1 MRPRWQV
8 KEYTLIKYLRECVW
22 GLERLESRLNMLR
35 HSRST
40 PCLIPEEMEPG
51 EQSRPRHTPSA
62 RPRPCHS
69 GEGRTNTSL
78 GHRTR
83 RLSCIPSRDDDDG
96 DDVPIY
102 MPGKVAAD
110 AAVSLEGR
118 SPPDAAM
125 CLERRSPPDAA
136 MSLERRSPPD
146 AAGSLERRSPPDA
159 AGSLERRFP
168 PDAAGSLERR
178 SPPDAAGSLE
188 RRSPPDAAGSLER
201 RSPPDAAMSLER
213 RSPPDAAGSLERRSP
228 PDAAG
233 SLERRFPPDA
243 AMSLERRSPPDAAI
257 SLERRSPDAAISLES
272 RSPPDTAI
280 SLERRSPDAAISLE
294 SRSPPDGTSPSST
307 RESSARSSTSSPPRA
322 ASDSPSRCRSI
333 SAPSRRPRIL
343 YRTRKTSMPTP
354 VRIPEDR
361 VAYCQSPL
369 FSPLGSPPTATD
381 ASRIKQ
387 LEYGSG
393 GLGTPLSPT
402 VRRSVDETSLWRR
415 RTGAYAPPGA
425 FRQAST
431 EEVRRR
437 RESLAAMSPHHLSA
451 SSIHHPAGGSESSN
465 LLRMRNSL
473 LGQSA
478 PSLSNSLKE
487 LSLVRRSN
495 RVPGQRKS
503 FIATTSPTLPRCHS
517 PLSQSSPMES
527 PRNMSPLQHFAF
539 APKSRDGRR
548 WSVASLPSSGYGTTP
563 GSSNVSSQCSSQER
577 LHQIGGQVGAS
588 GGSVGVGTPSN
599 VGSPAV
605 DEVRHA
611 HMRHFSS
618 GESNPS
624 IDEDGR
630 RSPMNRPRSRSLSS
644 PIRSPVVDNE
654 IVMMNTLYKERFP
667 KATQQMEERLNT
679 FIEVNKV
686 LEVEGSSDIA
696 QDGVAIARF
705 VHHQV
710 IEMAKDCLQKSQEK
724 LITSRYFYELSENLE
739 KLLCETRDKSPDA
752 AAHLTSLIKKLLL
765 IVSRPARLLEC
776 LEFDPEEF
784 YHLLEQAE
792 GQARTSQG
800 IKTDIPQ
807 YIITKLG
814 LNRDPLAELSDDLA
828 GDGDAEDSTGSGTSA
843 TSGATTRKTSN
854 SEYSPGQSSTYSSSP
869 PSKSS
874 PKEEDYENVKLISN
888 GAYGAV
894 YLVRH
899 KISKERFAMKKISKH
914 NLMLRNQVEQVFNE
928 RDIMSFTDNPFVV
941 SMICS
946 FETKRHLCLVME
958 YVEGGDCAMLLKS
971 MGPLP
976 PDMAKFYFAE
986 TVLAVEYLHSYGIV
1000 HRDLKPDNLLIT
1012 ALGHIKLT
1020 DFGLSKMGLMSLATN
1035 LYEGYIDKE
1044 TRQFSDKQV
1053 FGTPEYIAPEVIL
1066 RQGYGKPVDWW
1077 AMGVILYEFLIGCVP
1092 FFGETP
1098 EELFA
1103 HTVNDDIEW
1112 PSEEDWPVPSDAK
1125 DLITALLHHS
1135 PLDRLG
1141 TVGGALEVKEHPFF
1155 IFVDWDSLLRMKAEF
1170 VPQLDNEEDTSYFD
1184 TRLDRYNHELEEDS
1198 EEGGEGGAYPSFSSY
1213 SPRYHKFTSSHSADA
1228 PHLDSS
1234 FQNETSGEGG
1244 HEGTDRGRAIVSRGD
1259 SGHSD
1264 QSESS
1269 RSTLESSTN
1278 TPDNENQDLPVT
1290 PDVNAS
1296 KLDGGHVCQSTPESS
1311 QTESEDVS
1319 PQVQR
1324 RRRLHSH
1331 SRETLP
1337 RFSISGEEDWLRF
1350 KNIYGSELNC
1360 HEIENEE
1367 QLVPLNRKQGQ
1378 RGQILLPEDF
1388 DSLLFP
1394 SMESGGLRELSP
1406 VDEKPGASE
1415 RLYMPRVNV
1424 PPASPAFK
1432 HRTRQVIKSAS
1443 ASGLSLMIPTDSMP
1457 QPIQSPGGSSTAS
1470 SRDASPSR
1478 EISPLVNSLKPPTI
1492 IRRGPQ
1498 GFGFTIRAIR
1508 VYFGDSDYYTV
1519 HHLVMD
1525 VDQRSPAFEAGLRPG
1540 DLITHINGEPIQ
1552 GMFHTQVVTLLMS
1565 STDHVSLRSMP
1576 LDQTSIRAGGRKRNP
1591 GASKLAKRLPAKHR
1605 RTKKDSDKRRKT
1617 SLFRKVSNKRVSAE
1631 IQQLAASASASPPML
1646 TPSRS
1651 FQSLNRSVSSQ
1662 DSIPSSPTRCKSPHS
1677 PPTSRL
1683 FSPSVEQVQSPLN
1696 SSGSSSPT
1704 SSVPNSPAGSTL
1716 HQRPSSLH
1724 VVNQKVP
1731 NVKGFRSPNRRKS
1744 VGHIPLSPLARTP
1757 SPSPLPASPTRSPSP
1772 LVHHHNHHHHH
1783 HYHHHCP
1790 GSSNTTQTYSPGSSL
1805 TPAGPA
1811 TKKCLGR
1818 PKSAEPGSP
1827 LLRRAL
1833 SPDRLHPRSA
1843 EAKGTVTISPLA
1855 TPSPKLGNNPPRL
1868 TVTSQSPPNYDT
1880 PSVIRSVAPTML
1892 AQRFSSAVSIPPTL
1906 PTGTLEEAPEELD
1919 SPERQEAVR
1928 TNFREGP
1935 QGGRGSSLPGTNSAC
1950 CGGIETS
1957 GSFCKEHS
1965 QPGIPTKN
1973 GKGNGYQLAE
1983 RRGSKDFLEGREK
1996 LRSDSRGRRETAVAA
2011 AAAATRDLRREDSKR
2026 ESRRTAQEKRELF
2039 KSGKEK
2045 ESTS

>member
-1 MRPRWQV
+1 M
-8 KEYTLIKYLRECVW
+8 CVICD
-22 GLERLESRLNMLR
+22 MI
-35 HSRST
+35 H
-40 PCLIPEEMEPG
+40 
-51 EQSRPRHTPSA
+51 
-62 RPRPCHS
+62 
-69 GEGRTNTSL
+69 
-78 GHRTR
+78 
-83 RLSCIPSRDDDDG
+83 
-96 DDVPIY
+96 V
-102 MPGKVAAD
+102 
-110 AAVSLEGR
+110 
-118 SPPDAAM
+118 
-125 CLERRSPPDAA
+125 
-136 MSLERRSPPD
+136 
-146 AAGSLERRSPPDA
+146 
-159 AGSLERRFP
+159 F
-168 PDAAGSLERR
+168 
-178 SPPDAAGSLE
+178 
-188 RRSPPDAAGSLER
+188 
-201 RSPPDAAMSLER
+201 
-213 RSPPDAAGSLERRSP
+213 
-228 PDAAG
+228 
-233 SLERRFPPDA
+233 
-243 AMSLERRSPPDAAI
+243 
-257 SLERRSPDAAISLES
+257 
-272 RSPPDTAI
+272 
-280 SLERRSPDAAISLE
+280 
-294 SRSPPDGTSPSST
+294 
-307 RESSARSSTSSPPRA
+307 
-322 ASDSPSRCRSI
+322 
-333 SAPSRRPRIL
+333 
-343 YRTRKTSMPTP
+343 TP
-354 VRIPEDR
+354 VVTTSITRTL
-361 VAYCQSPL
+361 Q
-369 FSPLGSPPTATD
+369 LGI
-381 ASRIKQ
+381 R
-387 LEYGSG
+387 
-393 GLGTPLSPT
+393 
-402 VRRSVDETSLWRR
+402 
-415 RTGAYAPPGA
+415 
-425 FRQAST
+425 
-431 EEVRRR
+431 
-437 RESLAAMSPHHLSA
+437 
-451 SSIHHPAGGSESSN
+451 
-465 LLRMRNSL
+465 LRPQTCGRYK
-473 LGQSA
+473 
-478 PSLSNSLKE
+478 KE
-487 LSLVRRSN
+487 LSLVRRGT

-539 APKSRDGRR
+539 APVKSRDGRR

-577 LHQIGGQVGAS
+577 LHQIGGQVGVS
-588 GGSVGVGTPSN
+588 GGNGSVGVGTPSN

-630 RSPMNRPRSRSLSS
+630 RSPMNRPRSRSLSLAWLCISTLDS

-679 FIEVNKV
+679 FIEANRTI
-686 LEVEGSSDIA
+686 EVQGSSDIA

-710 IEMAKDCLQKSQEK
+710 IELAKDCLQKSQEK

-843 TSGATTRKTSN
+843 ASGVTTRKTSN

-874 PKEEDYENVKLISN
+874 PKEEDYENLKLISN

-958 YVEGGDCAMLLKS
+958 YVEGGDCATLLKN

-976 PDMAKFYFAE
+976 PDMARFYFAE

-1066 RQGYGKPVDWW
+1066 RQGYSKPVDWW

-1141 TVGGALEVKEHPFF
+1141 TVGGAMEVKEHPFF
-1155 IFVDWDSLLRMKAEF
+1155 IYIDWDSLLRMKAEF

-1198 EEGGEGGAYPSFSSY
+1198 EEGGEGGAFPSFSSC
-1213 SPRYHKFTSSHSADA
+1213 SPRYHKFTSSQSADA
-1228 PHLDSS
+1228 SQLDSS
-1234 FQNETSGEGG
+1234 FQLQRETSGEGG
-1244 HEGTDRGRAIVSRGD
+1244 QELDSGRGLVSRGD

-1290 PDVNAS
+1290 LDVSGS
-1296 KLDGGHVCQSTPESS
+1296 KLDGGPVCQSTPESS

-1331 SRETLP
+1331 SRDSLP
-1337 RFSISGEEDWLRF
+1337 RFSISGEEDWL
-1350 KNIYGSELNC
+1350 
-1360 HEIENEE
+1360 
-1367 QLVPLNRKQGQ
+1367 
-1378 RGQILLPEDF
+1378 
-1388 DSLLFP
+1388 SLLFP
-1394 SMESGGLRELSP
+1394 SMESGSLRELSP

-1415 RLYMPRVNV
+1415 RLHMPRVNV

-1443 ASGLSLMIPTDSMP
+1443 ASGLSLMIPTEDSMP

-1552 GMFHTQVVTLLMS
+1552 GMFHTQVVTLLMG

-1605 RTKKDSDKRRKT
+1605 RTKKDSNKGRKT

-1631 IQQLAASASASPPML
+1631 IQQLTTPQSAPVFSPDFVPQFSPTLLAASASPPML

-1677 PPTSRL
+1677 PPTARL

-1704 SSVPNSPAGSTL
+1704 SSVPNSPAGSSTL

-1724 VVNQKVP
+1724 VVNHKVT
-1731 NVKGFRSPNRRKS
+1731 NVKSFRSPNRRKS

-1772 LVHHHNHHHHH
+1772 LVHNHNHHHHH

-1805 TPAGPA
+1805 TPGPA

-1843 EAKGTVTISPLA
+1843 EAKGTTTISPLA

-1868 TVTSQSPPNYDT
+1868 TVTSQSPPNYET
-1880 PSVIRSVAPTML
+1880 PTVVRSVAPTL
-1892 AQRFSSAVSIPPTL
+1892 LTQRFCSAVSIPPTL
-1906 PTGTLEEAPEELD
+1906 PTSTLEEAPEELD
-1919 SPERQEAVR
+1919 SPERQEAAR
-1928 TNFREGP
+1928 TNFCEGP
-1935 QGGRGSSLPGTNSAC
+1935 QGGRGSLPGTNSVC
-1950 CGGIETS
+1950 CGGVGVS
-1957 GSFCKEHS
+1957 GSCCEERS
-1965 QPGIPTKN
+1965 QPSIPTRSSQ
-1973 GKGNGYQLAE
+1973 GYQMVE
-1983 RRGSKDFLEGREK
+1983 RRGSKDLVEGREK
-1996 LRSDSRGRRETAVAA
+1996 HRSDSRGRKDN
-2011 AAAATRDLRREDSKR
+2011 RDLRREDSKR

-2039 KSGKEK
+2039 KAGKEK
-2045 ESTS
+2045 EGTS

>member
-1 MRPRWQV
+1 
-8 KEYTLIKYLRECVW
+8 
-22 GLERLESRLNMLR
+22 
-35 HSRST
+35 
-40 PCLIPEEMEPG
+40 
-51 EQSRPRHTPSA
+51 
-62 RPRPCHS
+62 
-69 GEGRTNTSL
+69 
-78 GHRTR
+78 
-83 RLSCIPSRDDDDG
+83 
-96 DDVPIY
+96 
-102 MPGKVAAD
+102 MPGA
-110 AAVSLEGR
+110 
-118 SPPDAAM
+118 
-125 CLERRSPPDAA
+125 
-136 MSLERRSPPD
+136 
-146 AAGSLERRSPPDA
+146 
-159 AGSLERRFP
+159 
-168 PDAAGSLERR
+168 
-178 SPPDAAGSLE
+178 
-188 RRSPPDAAGSLER
+188 
-201 RSPPDAAMSLER
+201 
-213 RSPPDAAGSLERRSP
+213 
-228 PDAAG
+228 
-233 SLERRFPPDA
+233 
-243 AMSLERRSPPDAAI
+243 
-257 SLERRSPDAAISLES
+257 
-272 RSPPDTAI
+272 
-280 SLERRSPDAAISLE
+280 
-294 SRSPPDGTSPSST
+294 
-307 RESSARSSTSSPPRA
+307 
-322 ASDSPSRCRSI
+322 
-333 SAPSRRPRIL
+333 
-343 YRTRKTSMPTP
+343 YRQT
-354 VRIPEDR
+354 
-361 VAYCQSPL
+361 
-369 FSPLGSPPTATD
+369 
-381 ASRIKQ
+381 
-387 LEYGSG
+387 
-393 GLGTPLSPT
+393 
-402 VRRSVDETSLWRR
+402 
-415 RTGAYAPPGA
+415 
-425 FRQAST
+425 ST

-437 RESLAAMSPHHLSA
+437 RESLASASPHHLST
-451 SSIHHPAGGSESSN
+451 SSIHHPSGGSESSN

-487 LSLVRRSN
+487 LSLVRRGT

-539 APKSRDGRR
+539 APVKSRDGRR

-577 LHQIGGQVGAS
+577 LHQIGGQVGVS
-588 GGSVGVGTPSN
+588 GGNGSVGVGTPSN

-679 FIEVNKV
+679 FIEANRTI
-686 LEVEGSSDIA
+686 EVQGSSDIA

-710 IEMAKDCLQKSQEK
+710 IELAKDCLQKSQEK

-843 TSGATTRKTSN
+843 ASGVTTRKTSN

-874 PKEEDYENVKLISN
+874 PKEEDYENLKLISN

-958 YVEGGDCAMLLKS
+958 YVEGGDCATLLKN

-976 PDMAKFYFAE
+976 PDMARFYFAE

-1066 RQGYGKPVDWW
+1066 RQGYSKPVDWW

-1141 TVGGALEVKEHPFF
+1141 TVGGAMEVKEHPFF
-1155 IFVDWDSLLRMKAEF
+1155 IYIDWDSLLRMKAEF

-1198 EEGGEGGAYPSFSSY
+1198 EEGGEGGAFPSFSSC
-1213 SPRYHKFTSSHSADA
+1213 SPRYHKFTSSQSADA
-1228 PHLDSS
+1228 SQLDSS
-1234 FQNETSGEGG
+1234 FQLQRETSGEGG
-1244 HEGTDRGRAIVSRGD
+1244 QEVDSGRGLVSRGD

-1290 PDVNAS
+1290 LDVSGS
-1296 KLDGGHVCQSTPESS
+1296 KLDGGPVCQSTPESS

-1331 SRETLP
+1331 SRDSLP
-1337 RFSISGEEDWLRF
+1337 RFSISGEEDWL
-1350 KNIYGSELNC
+1350 
-1360 HEIENEE
+1360 
-1367 QLVPLNRKQGQ
+1367 
-1378 RGQILLPEDF
+1378 
-1388 DSLLFP
+1388 SLLFP
-1394 SMESGGLRELSP
+1394 SMESGSLRELSP

-1415 RLYMPRVNV
+1415 RLHMPRVNV

-1443 ASGLSLMIPTDSMP
+1443 ASGLSLMIPTEDSMP

-1552 GMFHTQVVTLLMS
+1552 GMFHTQVVTLLMG

-1605 RTKKDSDKRRKT
+1605 RTKKDSNKGRKT

-1631 IQQLAASASASPPML
+1631 IQQLTTPQSAPVFSPDFVPQFSPTLLAASASPPML

-1677 PPTSRL
+1677 PPTARL

-1704 SSVPNSPAGSTL
+1704 SSVPNSPAGSSTL

-1724 VVNQKVP
+1724 VVNHKVT
-1731 NVKGFRSPNRRKS
+1731 NVKSFRSPNRRKS

-1772 LVHHHNHHHHH
+1772 LVHNHNHHHHH

-1805 TPAGPA
+1805 TPGPA

-1843 EAKGTVTISPLA
+1843 EAKGTTTISPLA

-1868 TVTSQSPPNYDT
+1868 TVTSQSPPNYET
-1880 PSVIRSVAPTML
+1880 PTVVRSVAPTL
-1892 AQRFSSAVSIPPTL
+1892 LTQRFCSAVSIPPTL
-1906 PTGTLEEAPEELD
+1906 PTSTLEEAPEELD
-1919 SPERQEAVR
+1919 SPERQEAAR
-1928 TNFREGP
+1928 TNFCEGP
-1935 QGGRGSSLPGTNSAC
+1935 QGGRGSLPGTNSVC
-1950 CGGIETS
+1950 CGGVGVS
-1957 GSFCKEHS
+1957 GSCCEERS
-1965 QPGIPTKN
+1965 QPSIPTRSSQ
-1973 GKGNGYQLAE
+1973 GYQMVE
-1983 RRGSKDFLEGREK
+1983 RRGSKDLVEGREK
-1996 LRSDSRGRRETAVAA
+1996 HRSDSRGRKDN
-2011 AAAATRDLRREDSKR
+2011 RDLRREDSKR

-2039 KSGKEK
+2039 KAGKEK
-2045 ESTS
+2045 EGTS

>member
-1 MRPRWQV
+1 MVVGGRP
-8 KEYTLIKYLRECVW
+8 
-22 GLERLESRLNMLR
+22 
-35 HSRST
+35 
-40 PCLIPEEMEPG
+40 
-51 EQSRPRHTPSA
+51 
-62 RPRPCHS
+62 
-69 GEGRTNTSL
+69 
-78 GHRTR
+78 
-83 RLSCIPSRDDDDG
+83 
-96 DDVPIY
+96 
-102 MPGKVAAD
+102 
-110 AAVSLEGR
+110 
-118 SPPDAAM
+118 SPA
-125 CLERRSPPDAA
+125 
-136 MSLERRSPPD
+136 
-146 AAGSLERRSPPDA
+146 
-159 AGSLERRFP
+159 
-168 PDAAGSLERR
+168 
-178 SPPDAAGSLE
+178 
-188 RRSPPDAAGSLER
+188 
-201 RSPPDAAMSLER
+201 
-213 RSPPDAAGSLERRSP
+213 
-228 PDAAG
+228 
-233 SLERRFPPDA
+233 
-243 AMSLERRSPPDAAI
+243 
-257 SLERRSPDAAISLES
+257 
-272 RSPPDTAI
+272 
-280 SLERRSPDAAISLE
+280 
-294 SRSPPDGTSPSST
+294 
-307 RESSARSSTSSPPRA
+307 
-322 ASDSPSRCRSI
+322 
-333 SAPSRRPRIL
+333 
-343 YRTRKTSMPTP
+343 PTP
-354 VRIPEDR
+354 VLAPPPIRAHCMGGTWHHYHHHHQQHASSTP
-361 VAYCQSPL
+361 ATPMAAHTPTLPHGPSPL
-369 FSPLGSPPTATD
+369 VRSGSVPGEVTGEAQDHLPPLRLPRAPDAESVAVGLGVGVGGGGRGMSRSVSDSTLRQA
-381 ASRIKQ
+381 ASRAA
-387 LEYGSG
+387 LH
-393 GLGTPLSPT
+393 LPLP
-402 VRRSVDETSLWRR
+402 VTSLMH
-415 RTGAYAPPGA
+415 
-425 FRQAST
+425 FK
-431 EEVRRR
+431 
-437 RESLAAMSPHHLSA
+437 
-451 SSIHHPAGGSESSN
+451 
-465 LLRMRNSL
+465 
-473 LGQSA
+473 
-478 PSLSNSLKE
+478 KE
-487 LSLVRRSN
+487 LSLVRRGT

-539 APKSRDGRR
+539 APVKSRDGRR

-577 LHQIGGQVGAS
+577 LHQIGGQVGVS
-588 GGSVGVGTPSN
+588 GGNGSVGVGTPSN

-679 FIEVNKV
+679 FIEANRTI
-686 LEVEGSSDIA
+686 EVQGSSDIA

-710 IEMAKDCLQKSQEK
+710 IELAKDCLQKSQEK

-843 TSGATTRKTSN
+843 ASGVTTRKTSN

-874 PKEEDYENVKLISN
+874 PKEEDYENLKLISN

-958 YVEGGDCAMLLKS
+958 YVEGGDCATLLKN

-976 PDMAKFYFAE
+976 PDMARFYFAE

-1066 RQGYGKPVDWW
+1066 RQGYSKPVDWW

-1141 TVGGALEVKEHPFF
+1141 TVGGAMEVKEHPFF
-1155 IFVDWDSLLRMKAEF
+1155 IYIDWDSLLRMKAEF

-1198 EEGGEGGAYPSFSSY
+1198 EEGGEGGAFPSFSSC
-1213 SPRYHKFTSSHSADA
+1213 SPRYHKFTSSQSADA
-1228 PHLDSS
+1228 SQLDSS
-1234 FQNETSGEGG
+1234 FQLQRETSGEGG
-1244 HEGTDRGRAIVSRGD
+1244 QELDSGRGLVSRGD

-1290 PDVNAS
+1290 LDVSGS
-1296 KLDGGHVCQSTPESS
+1296 KLDGGPVCQSTPESS

-1331 SRETLP
+1331 SRDSLP
-1337 RFSISGEEDWLRF
+1337 RFSISGEEDWL
-1350 KNIYGSELNC
+1350 
-1360 HEIENEE
+1360 
-1367 QLVPLNRKQGQ
+1367 
-1378 RGQILLPEDF
+1378 
-1388 DSLLFP
+1388 SLLFP
-1394 SMESGGLRELSP
+1394 SMESGSLRELSP

-1415 RLYMPRVNV
+1415 RLHMPRVNV

-1443 ASGLSLMIPTDSMP
+1443 ASGLSLMIPTEDSMP

-1552 GMFHTQVVTLLMS
+1552 GMFHTQVVTLLMG

-1605 RTKKDSDKRRKT
+1605 RTKKDSNKGRKT

-1631 IQQLAASASASPPML
+1631 IQQLTTPQSAPVFSPDFVPQFSPTLLAASASPPML

-1677 PPTSRL
+1677 PPTARL

-1704 SSVPNSPAGSTL
+1704 SSVPNSPAGSSTL

-1724 VVNQKVP
+1724 VVNHKVT
-1731 NVKGFRSPNRRKS
+1731 NVKSFRSPNRRKS

-1772 LVHHHNHHHHH
+1772 LVHNHNHHHHH

-1805 TPAGPA
+1805 TPGPA

-1843 EAKGTVTISPLA
+1843 EAKGTTTISPLA

-1868 TVTSQSPPNYDT
+1868 TVTSQSPPNYET
-1880 PSVIRSVAPTML
+1880 PTVVRSVAPTL
-1892 AQRFSSAVSIPPTL
+1892 LTQRFCSAVSIPPTL
-1906 PTGTLEEAPEELD
+1906 PTSTLEEAPEELD
-1919 SPERQEAVR
+1919 SPERQEAAR
-1928 TNFREGP
+1928 TNFCEGP
-1935 QGGRGSSLPGTNSAC
+1935 QGGRGSLPGTNSVC
-1950 CGGIETS
+1950 CGGVGVS
-1957 GSFCKEHS
+1957 GSCCEERS
-1965 QPGIPTKN
+1965 QPSIPTRSSQ
-1973 GKGNGYQLAE
+1973 GYQMVE
-1983 RRGSKDFLEGREK
+1983 RRGSKDLVEGREK
-1996 LRSDSRGRRETAVAA
+1996 HRSDSRGRKDN
-2011 AAAATRDLRREDSKR
+2011 RDLRREDSKR

-2039 KSGKEK
+2039 KAGKEK
-2045 ESTS
+2045 EGTS

>member
-1 MRPRWQV
+1 MVVGGRP
-8 KEYTLIKYLRECVW
+8 
-22 GLERLESRLNMLR
+22 
-35 HSRST
+35 
-40 PCLIPEEMEPG
+40 
-51 EQSRPRHTPSA
+51 
-62 RPRPCHS
+62 
-69 GEGRTNTSL
+69 
-78 GHRTR
+78 
-83 RLSCIPSRDDDDG
+83 
-96 DDVPIY
+96 
-102 MPGKVAAD
+102 
-110 AAVSLEGR
+110 
-118 SPPDAAM
+118 SPA
-125 CLERRSPPDAA
+125 
-136 MSLERRSPPD
+136 
-146 AAGSLERRSPPDA
+146 
-159 AGSLERRFP
+159 
-168 PDAAGSLERR
+168 
-178 SPPDAAGSLE
+178 
-188 RRSPPDAAGSLER
+188 
-201 RSPPDAAMSLER
+201 
-213 RSPPDAAGSLERRSP
+213 
-228 PDAAG
+228 
-233 SLERRFPPDA
+233 
-243 AMSLERRSPPDAAI
+243 
-257 SLERRSPDAAISLES
+257 
-272 RSPPDTAI
+272 
-280 SLERRSPDAAISLE
+280 
-294 SRSPPDGTSPSST
+294 
-307 RESSARSSTSSPPRA
+307 
-322 ASDSPSRCRSI
+322 
-333 SAPSRRPRIL
+333 
-343 YRTRKTSMPTP
+343 PTP
-354 VRIPEDR
+354 VLAPPPIRAHCMGGTWHHYHHHHQQHASSTP
-361 VAYCQSPL
+361 ATPMAAHTPTLPHGPSPL
-369 FSPLGSPPTATD
+369 VRSGSVPGEVTGEAQDHLPPLRLPRAPDAESVAVGLGVGVGGGGRGMSRSVSDSTLRQA
-381 ASRIKQ
+381 ASRAA
-387 LEYGSG
+387 LH
-393 GLGTPLSPT
+393 LPLP
-402 VRRSVDETSLWRR
+402 VTSLMH
-415 RTGAYAPPGA
+415 
-425 FRQAST
+425 FK
-431 EEVRRR
+431 
-437 RESLAAMSPHHLSA
+437 
-451 SSIHHPAGGSESSN
+451 
-465 LLRMRNSL
+465 
-473 LGQSA
+473 
-478 PSLSNSLKE
+478 KE
-487 LSLVRRSN
+487 LSLVRRGT

-539 APKSRDGRR
+539 APVKSRDGRR

-577 LHQIGGQVGAS
+577 LHQIGGQVGVS
-588 GGSVGVGTPSN
+588 GGNGSVGVGTPSN

-679 FIEVNKV
+679 FIEANRTI
-686 LEVEGSSDIA
+686 EVQGSSDIA

-710 IEMAKDCLQKSQEK
+710 IELAKDCLQKSQEK

-843 TSGATTRKTSN
+843 ASGVTTRKTSN

-874 PKEEDYENVKLISN
+874 PKEEDYENLKLISN

-958 YVEGGDCAMLLKS
+958 YVEGGDCATLLKN

-976 PDMAKFYFAE
+976 PDMARFYFAE

-1066 RQGYGKPVDWW
+1066 RQGYSKPVDWW

-1141 TVGGALEVKEHPFF
+1141 TVGGAMEVKEHPFF
-1155 IFVDWDSLLRMKAEF
+1155 IYIDWDSLLRMKAEF

-1198 EEGGEGGAYPSFSSY
+1198 EEGGEGGAFPSFSSC
-1213 SPRYHKFTSSHSADA
+1213 SPRYHKFTSSQSADA
-1228 PHLDSS
+1228 SQLDSS
-1234 FQNETSGEGG
+1234 FQRETSGEGG
-1244 HEGTDRGRAIVSRGD
+1244 QELDSGRGLVSRGD

-1290 PDVNAS
+1290 LDVSGS
-1296 KLDGGHVCQSTPESS
+1296 KLDGGPVCQSTPESS

-1331 SRETLP
+1331 SRDSLP
-1337 RFSISGEEDWLRF
+1337 RFSISGEEDWL
-1350 KNIYGSELNC
+1350 
-1360 HEIENEE
+1360 
-1367 QLVPLNRKQGQ
+1367 
-1378 RGQILLPEDF
+1378 
-1388 DSLLFP
+1388 SLLFP
-1394 SMESGGLRELSP
+1394 SMESGSLRELSP

-1415 RLYMPRVNV
+1415 RLHMPRVNV

-1443 ASGLSLMIPTDSMP
+1443 ASGLSLMIPTEDSMP

-1552 GMFHTQVVTLLMS
+1552 GMFHTQVVTLLMG

-1605 RTKKDSDKRRKT
+1605 RTKKDSNKGRKT

-1631 IQQLAASASASPPML
+1631 IQQLTTPQSAPVFSPDFVPQFSPTLLAASASPPML

-1677 PPTSRL
+1677 PPTARL

-1704 SSVPNSPAGSTL
+1704 SSVPNSPAGSSTL

-1724 VVNQKVP
+1724 VVNHKVT
-1731 NVKGFRSPNRRKS
+1731 NVKSFRSPNRRKS

-1772 LVHHHNHHHHH
+1772 LVHNHNHHHHH

-1805 TPAGPA
+1805 TPGPA

-1843 EAKGTVTISPLA
+1843 EAKGTTTISPLA

-1868 TVTSQSPPNYDT
+1868 TVTSQSPPNYET
-1880 PSVIRSVAPTML
+1880 PTVVRSVAPTL
-1892 AQRFSSAVSIPPTL
+1892 LTQRFCSAVSIPPTL
-1906 PTGTLEEAPEELD
+1906 PTSTLEEAPEELD
-1919 SPERQEAVR
+1919 SPERQEAAR
-1928 TNFREGP
+1928 TNFCEGP
-1935 QGGRGSSLPGTNSAC
+1935 QGGRGSLPGTNSVC
-1950 CGGIETS
+1950 CGGVGVS
-1957 GSFCKEHS
+1957 GSCCEERS
-1965 QPGIPTKN
+1965 QPSIPTRSSQ
-1973 GKGNGYQLAE
+1973 GYQMVE
-1983 RRGSKDFLEGREK
+1983 RRGSKDLVEGREK
-1996 LRSDSRGRRETAVAA
+1996 HRSDSRGRKDN
-2011 AAAATRDLRREDSKR
+2011 RDLRREDSKR

-2039 KSGKEK
+2039 KAGKEK
-2045 ESTS
+2045 EGTS

>member
-1 MRPRWQV
+1 MR
-8 KEYTLIKYLRECVW
+8 
-22 GLERLESRLNMLR
+22 S
-35 HSRST
+35 
-40 PCLIPEEMEPG
+40 
-51 EQSRPRHTPSA
+51 
-62 RPRPCHS
+62 
-69 GEGRTNTSL
+69 
-78 GHRTR
+78 
-83 RLSCIPSRDDDDG
+83 
-96 DDVPIY
+96 
-102 MPGKVAAD
+102 
-110 AAVSLEGR
+110 
-118 SPPDAAM
+118 
-125 CLERRSPPDAA
+125 
-136 MSLERRSPPD
+136 
-146 AAGSLERRSPPDA
+146 
-159 AGSLERRFP
+159 
-168 PDAAGSLERR
+168 
-178 SPPDAAGSLE
+178 
-188 RRSPPDAAGSLER
+188 
-201 RSPPDAAMSLER
+201 
-213 RSPPDAAGSLERRSP
+213 
-228 PDAAG
+228 
-233 SLERRFPPDA
+233 
-243 AMSLERRSPPDAAI
+243 
-257 SLERRSPDAAISLES
+257 
-272 RSPPDTAI
+272 
-280 SLERRSPDAAISLE
+280 
-294 SRSPPDGTSPSST
+294 
-307 RESSARSSTSSPPRA
+307 
-322 ASDSPSRCRSI
+322 
-333 SAPSRRPRIL
+333 
-343 YRTRKTSMPTP
+343 
-354 VRIPEDR
+354 
-361 VAYCQSPL
+361 
-369 FSPLGSPPTATD
+369 
-381 ASRIKQ
+381 
-387 LEYGSG
+387 
-393 GLGTPLSPT
+393 
-402 VRRSVDETSLWRR
+402 
-415 RTGAYAPPGA
+415 
-425 FRQAST
+425 
-431 EEVRRR
+431 
-437 RESLAAMSPHHLSA
+437 
-451 SSIHHPAGGSESSN
+451 
-465 LLRMRNSL
+465 SL

-487 LSLVRRSN
+487 LSLVRRGN

-539 APKSRDGRR
+539 APVKSRDGRR

-577 LHQIGGQVGAS
+577 LHQIGALGGAS
-588 GGSVGVGTPSN
+588 GGNEASGIGATSN
-599 VGSPAV
+599 TGSPAV
-605 DEVRHA
+605 EELRHS
-611 HMRHFSS
+611 HVRHFSS

-654 IVMMNTLYKERFP
+654 IIMMNTLYKERFP
-667 KATQQMEERLNT
+667 KATQQMEERLLT
-679 FIEVNKV
+679 FIEDNKS
-686 LEVEGSSDIA
+686 LEVQGSPDIA
-696 QDGVAIARF
+696 QDSVAIARF

-710 IEMAKDCLQKSQEK
+710 LEMGKDCLQKSREK

-739 KLLCETRDKSPDA
+739 KLLSETREKSPDA
-752 AAHLTSLIKKLLL
+752 AAHLTSQIKKLLL

-792 GQARTSQG
+792 GQARISQG

-814 LNRDPLAELSDDLA
+814 LNRDPLAELSDDLSV
-828 GDGDAEDSTGSGTSA
+828 DFVVDDSLCSG
-843 TSGATTRKTSN
+843 GHKNSN
-854 SEYSPGQSSTYSSSP
+854 SEYSPEQSSTTP
-869 PSKSS
+869 PSKDT
-874 PKEEDYENVKLISN
+874 PKEEEYENIKLISN

-899 KISKERFAMKKISKH
+899 KITKERFAMKKISKH

-958 YVEGGDCAMLLKS
+958 YVEGGDCATLLKA

-976 PDMAKFYFAE
+976 PDMARFYFAE

-1112 PSEEDWPVPSDAK
+1112 PCDDEWTVPDDAK

-1141 TVGGALEVKEHPFF
+1141 TVAGALEVKEHMFF
-1155 IFVDWDSLLRMKAEF
+1155 LPIDWDSLLRMKAEF
-1170 VPQLDNEEDTSYFD
+1170 VPQLDHDEDTSYFD
-1184 TRLDRYNHELEEDS
+1184 TRLERYNHELEEDS
-1198 EEGGEGGAYPSFSSY
+1198 EEGGEGEGGAFPSFSSY
-1213 SPRYHKFTSSHSADA
+1213 SPRYHRASSSHSTET
-1228 PHLDSS
+1228 PPLD
-1234 FQNETSGEGG
+1234 TSYQAESLGEGAS
-1244 HEGTDRGRAIVSRGD
+1244 EGDGRGSVSRGD

-1278 TPDNENQDLPVT
+1278 TPDTEKQDLPATPEVT
-1290 PDVNAS
+1290 QGKVE
-1296 KLDGGHVCQSTPESS
+1296 GGPVCQSTPESS

-1331 SRETLP
+1331 SRDSLP
-1337 RFSISGEEDWLRF
+1337 RFSISGEED
-1350 KNIYGSELNC
+1350 
-1360 HEIENEE
+1360 
-1367 QLVPLNRKQGQ
+1367 
-1378 RGQILLPEDF
+1378 LL
-1388 DSLLFP
+1388 SLLFP
-1394 SMESGGLRELSP
+1394 SLESGGLRELSP

-1415 RLYMPRVNV
+1415 HLFMPRVNI
-1424 PPASPAFK
+1424 PPSSPAVK
-1432 HRTRQVIKSAS
+1432 HRSRPVIKSAS
-1443 ASGLSLMIPTDSMP
+1443 ASGLSLMIPTEDTFP
-1457 QPIQSPGGSSTAS
+1457 LPIQSPGGSSTAS
-1470 SRDASPSR
+1470 SRDTSPSR
-1478 EISPLVNSLKPPTI
+1478 EITPFINSLKPPTI

-1525 VDQRSPAFEAGLRPG
+1525 VDERSPAFEAGLRPG
-1540 DLITHINGEPIQ
+1540 DLITHINGEAIQ

-1565 STDHVSLRSMP
+1565 SVDHASLRSMP
-1576 LDQTSIRAGGRKRNP
+1576 LDQTSIRTGGRKRNP
-1591 GASKLAKRLPAKHR
+1591 GTSKLAKRMPGRNR
-1605 RTKKDSDKRRKT
+1605 RSKKDSEKRRKT

-1631 IQQLAASASASPPML
+1631 IQQLAASASPPML

-1662 DSIPSSPTRCKSPHS
+1662 ESIPNSPTRCKSPHS
-1677 PPTSRL
+1677 PPTARL
-1683 FSPSVEQVQSPLN
+1683 FSPPMDQVQSPAN

-1704 SSVPNSPAGSTL
+1704 SSVPNSPAGSSTL

-1724 VVNQKVP
+1724 VINHKVP
-1731 NVKGFRSPNRRKS
+1731 NVKSFRSPNRRKS

-1783 HYHHHCP
+1783 HHYHHHCP

-1805 TPAGPA
+1805 TPGPA
-1811 TKKCLGR
+1811 AKKCIGR

-1843 EAKGTVTISPLA
+1843 EAKGTPTISPLA
-1855 TPSPKLGNNPPRL
+1855 TPSPKTVSNPPRV
-1868 TVTSQSPPNYDT
+1868 TVTSQSPPIYDNCT
-1880 PSVIRSVAPTML
+1880 PTVVRSAAPTL
-1892 AQRFSSAVSIPPTL
+1892 LTQRFTSAVSLPPTL
-1906 PTGTLEEAPEELD
+1906 PTTTLEEAPEELD
-1919 SPERQEAVR
+1919 SPECQEVAR
-1928 TNFREGP
+1928 TNFCESP
-1935 QGGRGSSLPGTNSAC
+1935 QGNRGSVPGTNSAG
-1950 CGGIETS
+1950 CGGKLVSSSSSSSSSSCQE
-1957 GSFCKEHS
+1957 GS
-1965 QPGIPTKN
+1965 QPTTPTQSCHM
-1973 GKGNGYQLAE
+1973 GQCVE
-1983 RRGSKDFLEGREK
+1983 RKGSKGRAEGK
-1996 LRSDSRGRRETAVAA
+1996 SRSDSRGRRDS
-2011 AAAATRDLRREDSKR
+2011 RDSRKDDDKR
-2026 ESRRTAQEKRELF
+2026 DSRRTAQEKRELF
-2039 KSGKEK
+2039 KAGKEK
-2045 ESTS
+2045 EGTS

>member
-1 MRPRWQV
+1 MCVICDMIHHVFTPVVPSISTTLEFGVKLRPKACGRYKAKGYKALHGAAPPFTVMVVGGRPPPAPAPVLGPPPVRAYCMGGSWHHYHHQHASSTPATPMAAHTP
-8 KEYTLIKYLRECVW
+8 TLPHGPSPLVRSGSVPGEAAGVTGEADDHLPPLRSP
-22 GLERLESRLNMLR
+22 RATDPESPLAGVTVVGGRGM
-35 HSRST
+35 SRSVSDST
-40 PCLIPEEMEPG
+40 LR
-51 EQSRPRHTPSA
+51 QAASRAALHLPLPV
-62 RPRPCHS
+62 
-69 GEGRTNTSL
+69 TSL
-78 GHRTR
+78 MHF
-83 RLSCIPSRDDDDG
+83 
-96 DDVPIY
+96 
-102 MPGKVAAD
+102 K
-110 AAVSLEGR
+110 
-118 SPPDAAM
+118 
-125 CLERRSPPDAA
+125 
-136 MSLERRSPPD
+136 
-146 AAGSLERRSPPDA
+146 
-159 AGSLERRFP
+159 
-168 PDAAGSLERR
+168 
-178 SPPDAAGSLE
+178 
-188 RRSPPDAAGSLER
+188 
-201 RSPPDAAMSLER
+201 
-213 RSPPDAAGSLERRSP
+213 
-228 PDAAG
+228 
-233 SLERRFPPDA
+233 
-243 AMSLERRSPPDAAI
+243 
-257 SLERRSPDAAISLES
+257 
-272 RSPPDTAI
+272 
-280 SLERRSPDAAISLE
+280 
-294 SRSPPDGTSPSST
+294 
-307 RESSARSSTSSPPRA
+307 
-322 ASDSPSRCRSI
+322 
-333 SAPSRRPRIL
+333 
-343 YRTRKTSMPTP
+343 
-354 VRIPEDR
+354 
-361 VAYCQSPL
+361 
-369 FSPLGSPPTATD
+369 
-381 ASRIKQ
+381 
-387 LEYGSG
+387 
-393 GLGTPLSPT
+393 
-402 VRRSVDETSLWRR
+402 
-415 RTGAYAPPGA
+415 
-425 FRQAST
+425 
-431 EEVRRR
+431 
-437 RESLAAMSPHHLSA
+437 
-451 SSIHHPAGGSESSN
+451 
-465 LLRMRNSL
+465 
-473 LGQSA
+473 
-478 PSLSNSLKE
+478 KE
-487 LSLVRRSN
+487 LSLVRRGN

-539 APKSRDGRR
+539 APVKSRDGRR

-577 LHQIGGQVGAS
+577 LHQIGGQGSVAGAGAAAVGAGAVS
-588 GGSVGVGTPSN
+588 SVA
-599 VGSPAV
+599 SPAV

-624 IDEDGR
+624 LDEDGR

-654 IVMMNTLYKERFP
+654 IIMMNTLYKERFP

-679 FIEVNKV
+679 FIEDNRT
-686 LEVEGSSDIA
+686 LEVQGSQDIA

-710 IEMAKDCLQKSQEK
+710 IEMAKDCLQKSKEK

-792 GQARTSQG
+792 GQATNQG

-828 GDGDAEDSTGSGTSA
+828 ADGDAEDSTGSGG
-843 TSGATTRKTSN
+843 SGAAGSTRKASTS
-854 SEYSPGQSSTYSSSP
+854 EFSPSSSTSSQPSSST
-869 PSKSS
+869 PSRSS
-874 PKEEDYENVKLISN
+874 RPKEEDYENVKLISN

-899 KISKERFAMKKISKH
+899 KSSKERFAMKKISKH

-958 YVEGGDCAMLLKS
+958 YVEGGDCATLLKN

-1044 TRQFSDKQV
+1044 TRMFSDKQV

-1112 PSEEDWPVPSDAK
+1112 PSEEEWPVPEDAK

-1141 TVGGALEVKEHPFF
+1141 TVAGAMEVKDHIFF
-1155 IFVDWDSLLRMKAEF
+1155 ANVDWDSVLRMKAEF
-1170 VPQLDNEEDTSYFD
+1170 VPQLDHEEDTSYFD

-1198 EEGGEGGAYPSFSSY
+1198 EEGGEGGAFPSFSSY
-1213 SPRYHKFTSSHSADA
+1213 SPRYHKITSSHSTDT
-1228 PHLDSS
+1228 PQLDST
-1234 FQNETSGEGG
+1234 FQQADSSGDGTEAVDGG
-1244 HEGTDRGRAIVSRGD
+1244 ERGSVSRGD

-1278 TPDNENQDLPVT
+1278 TPDTENHDLPAT
-1290 PDVNAS
+1290 PELS
-1296 KLDGGHVCQSTPESS
+1296 SGKLEGPVCQSTPESS

-1331 SRETLP
+1331 SRDILP
-1337 RFSISGEEDWLRF
+1337 RFSISGEEDWL
-1350 KNIYGSELNC
+1350 
-1360 HEIENEE
+1360 
-1367 QLVPLNRKQGQ
+1367 
-1378 RGQILLPEDF
+1378 
-1388 DSLLFP
+1388 

-1406 VDEKPGASE
+1406 VDEKPGTSE
-1415 RLYMPRVNV
+1415 CGMPTPRVNI
-1424 PPASPAFK
+1424 PASPAFK
-1432 HRTRQVIKSAS
+1432 HRARQVIKSAS
-1443 ASGLSLMIPTDSMP
+1443 ASGLSLMIPAEDSLP

-1508 VYFGDSDYYTV
+1508 VYYGDSDYYTV

-1540 DLITHINGEPIQ
+1540 DLITHINGEAIQ
-1552 GMFHTQVVTLLMS
+1552 GLFHTQVVTLLMS

-1576 LDQTSIRAGGRKRNP
+1576 LDQTSIRAGSSAGGRKRNP
-1591 GASKLAKRLPAKHR
+1591 GASKLAKRLPAKQR
-1605 RTKKDSDKRRKT
+1605 RNKKDSDKRRKT
-1617 SLFRKVSNKRVSAE
+1617 SLFRKVSNKRVTAE
-1631 IQQLAASASASPPML
+1631 IQQQLAASGSPPML
-1646 TPSRS
+1646 TASRS
-1651 FQSLNRSVSSQ
+1651 FQSLNRSISSQ

-1677 PPTSRL
+1677 PPTARL

-1704 SSVPNSPAGSTL
+1704 SSVPNSPAGSSTL

-1724 VVNQKVP
+1724 VVNHKVT
-1731 NVKGFRSPNRRKS
+1731 NVKSFRSPNRRKS
-1744 VGHIPLSPLARTP
+1744 AGHIPLSPLARTP

-1772 LVHHHNHHHHH
+1772 LVQHQHHHNHHHHH

-1805 TPAGPA
+1805 TPGPA

-1843 EAKGTVTISPLA
+1843 EAKGTTTISPLA
-1855 TPSPKLGNNPPRL
+1855 TPSPKLANNPPRL
-1868 TVTSQSPPNYDT
+1868 TITSQSPSNYET
-1880 PSVIRSVAPTML
+1880 PGVVRSANPSML
-1892 AQRFSSAVSIPPTL
+1892 TQRFSGAVSLPPTL
-1906 PTGTLEEAPEELD
+1906 PSSTLEEAPEELD
-1919 SPERQEAVR
+1919 SPERQEASR
-1928 TNFREGP
+1928 ANFCESP
-1935 QGGRGSSLPGTNSAC
+1935 QGGRTSLPGTNSAC
-1950 CGGIETS
+1950 CGGEGISAASKESHISSIPSQS
-1957 GSFCKEHS
+1957 GHGSCSITDK
-1965 QPGIPTKN
+1965 K
-1973 GKGNGYQLAE
+1973 
-1983 RRGSKDFLEGREK
+1983 GSKDQGEGKEVK
-1996 LRSDSRGRRETAVAA
+1996 DKSRSDSRGRKD
-2011 AAAATRDLRREDSKR
+2011 TRDLRREDSKR

-2039 KSGKEK
+2039 KAGKEK
-2045 ESTS
+2045 EGTS

>member
-1 MRPRWQV
+1 MPHGSW
-8 KEYTLIKYLRECVW
+8 
-22 GLERLESRLNMLR
+22 SF
-35 HSRST
+35 T
-40 PCLIPEEMEPG
+40 PP
-51 EQSRPRHTPSA
+51 A
-62 RPRPCHS
+62 R
-69 GEGRTNTSL
+69 
-78 GHRTR
+78 
-83 RLSCIPSRDDDDG
+83 
-96 DDVPIY
+96 
-102 MPGKVAAD
+102 
-110 AAVSLEGR
+110 
-118 SPPDAAM
+118 
-125 CLERRSPPDAA
+125 
-136 MSLERRSPPD
+136 
-146 AAGSLERRSPPDA
+146 
-159 AGSLERRFP
+159 RRF
-168 PDAAGSLERR
+168 ER
-178 SPPDAAGSLE
+178 
-188 RRSPPDAAGSLER
+188 
-201 RSPPDAAMSLER
+201 
-213 RSPPDAAGSLERRSP
+213 
-228 PDAAG
+228 
-233 SLERRFPPDA
+233 
-243 AMSLERRSPPDAAI
+243 
-257 SLERRSPDAAISLES
+257 
-272 RSPPDTAI
+272 
-280 SLERRSPDAAISLE
+280 
-294 SRSPPDGTSPSST
+294 
-307 RESSARSSTSSPPRA
+307 
-322 ASDSPSRCRSI
+322 
-333 SAPSRRPRIL
+333 
-343 YRTRKTSMPTP
+343 
-354 VRIPEDR
+354 
-361 VAYCQSPL
+361 
-369 FSPLGSPPTATD
+369 
-381 ASRIKQ
+381 

-402 VRRSVDETSLWRR
+402 VRRSVDEASLWRR
-415 RTGAYAPPGA
+415 RTGAYAVPGA
-425 FRQAST
+425 YRQTST

-437 RESLAAMSPHHLSA
+437 RESLASASPHHLST
-451 SSIHHPAGGSESSN
+451 SSIHHPSGGSESSN

-487 LSLVRRSN
+487 LSLVRRGT

-539 APKSRDGRR
+539 APVKSRDGRR

-577 LHQIGGQVGAS
+577 LHQIGGQVGVS
-588 GGSVGVGTPSN
+588 GGNGSVGVGTPSN

-679 FIEVNKV
+679 FIEANRTI
-686 LEVEGSSDIA
+686 EVQGSSDIA

-710 IEMAKDCLQKSQEK
+710 IELAKDCLQKSQEK

-843 TSGATTRKTSN
+843 ASGVTTRKTSN

-874 PKEEDYENVKLISN
+874 PKEEDYENLKLISN

-958 YVEGGDCAMLLKS
+958 YVEGGDCATLLKN

-976 PDMAKFYFAE
+976 PDMARFYFAE

-1066 RQGYGKPVDWW
+1066 RQGYSKPVDWW

-1141 TVGGALEVKEHPFF
+1141 TVGGAMEVKEHPFF
-1155 IFVDWDSLLRMKAEF
+1155 IYIDWDSLLRMKAEF

-1198 EEGGEGGAYPSFSSY
+1198 EEGGEGGAFPSFSSC
-1213 SPRYHKFTSSHSADA
+1213 SPRYHKFTSSQSADA
-1228 PHLDSS
+1228 SQLDSS
-1234 FQNETSGEGG
+1234 FQLQRETSGEGG
-1244 HEGTDRGRAIVSRGD
+1244 QEVDSGRGLVSRGD

-1290 PDVNAS
+1290 LDVSGS
-1296 KLDGGHVCQSTPESS
+1296 KLDGGPVCQSTPESS

-1331 SRETLP
+1331 SRDSLP
-1337 RFSISGEEDWLRF
+1337 RFSISGEEDWL
-1350 KNIYGSELNC
+1350 
-1360 HEIENEE
+1360 
-1367 QLVPLNRKQGQ
+1367 
-1378 RGQILLPEDF
+1378 
-1388 DSLLFP
+1388 SLLFP
-1394 SMESGGLRELSP
+1394 SMESGSLRELSP

-1415 RLYMPRVNV
+1415 RLHMPRVNV

-1443 ASGLSLMIPTDSMP
+1443 ASGLSLMIPTEDSMP

-1552 GMFHTQVVTLLMS
+1552 GMFHTQVVTLLMG

-1605 RTKKDSDKRRKT
+1605 RTKKDSNKGRKT

-1631 IQQLAASASASPPML
+1631 IQQLTTPQLAPVFSPDFVPQFSPTLLAASASPPML

-1677 PPTSRL
+1677 PPTARL

-1704 SSVPNSPAGSTL
+1704 SSVPNSPAGSSTL

-1724 VVNQKVP
+1724 VVNHKVT
-1731 NVKGFRSPNRRKS
+1731 NVKSFRSPNRRKS

-1772 LVHHHNHHHHH
+1772 LVHNHNHHHHH

-1805 TPAGPA
+1805 TPGPA

-1843 EAKGTVTISPLA
+1843 EAKGTTTISPLA

-1868 TVTSQSPPNYDT
+1868 TVTSQSPPNYET
-1880 PSVIRSVAPTML
+1880 PTVVRSVAPTL
-1892 AQRFSSAVSIPPTL
+1892 LTQRFCSAVSIPPTL
-1906 PTGTLEEAPEELD
+1906 PTSTLEEAPEELD
-1919 SPERQEAVR
+1919 SPERQEAAR
-1928 TNFREGP
+1928 TNFCEGP
-1935 QGGRGSSLPGTNSAC
+1935 QGGRGSLPGTNSVC
-1950 CGGIETS
+1950 CGGVGVS
-1957 GSFCKEHS
+1957 GSCCEERS
-1965 QPGIPTKN
+1965 QPSIPTRSSQ
-1973 GKGNGYQLAE
+1973 GYQMVE
-1983 RRGSKDFLEGREK
+1983 RRGSKDLVEGREK
-1996 LRSDSRGRRETAVAA
+1996 HRSDSRGRKDN
-2011 AAAATRDLRREDSKR
+2011 RDLRREDSKR

-2039 KSGKEK
+2039 KAGKEK
-2045 ESTS
+2045 EGTS

>member
-1 MRPRWQV
+1 MQD
-8 KEYTLIKYLRECVW
+8 
-22 GLERLESRLNMLR
+22 N
-35 HSRST
+35 
-40 PCLIPEEMEPG
+40 
-51 EQSRPRHTPSA
+51 
-62 RPRPCHS
+62 
-69 GEGRTNTSL
+69 
-78 GHRTR
+78 R
-83 RLSCIPSRDDDDG
+83 RNN
-96 DDVPIY
+96 
-102 MPGKVAAD
+102 
-110 AAVSLEGR
+110 
-118 SPPDAAM
+118 
-125 CLERRSPPDAA
+125 
-136 MSLERRSPPD
+136 
-146 AAGSLERRSPPDA
+146 
-159 AGSLERRFP
+159 
-168 PDAAGSLERR
+168 
-178 SPPDAAGSLE
+178 
-188 RRSPPDAAGSLER
+188 
-201 RSPPDAAMSLER
+201 
-213 RSPPDAAGSLERRSP
+213 
-228 PDAAG
+228 
-233 SLERRFPPDA
+233 
-243 AMSLERRSPPDAAI
+243 
-257 SLERRSPDAAISLES
+257 
-272 RSPPDTAI
+272 
-280 SLERRSPDAAISLE
+280 
-294 SRSPPDGTSPSST
+294 
-307 RESSARSSTSSPPRA
+307 
-322 ASDSPSRCRSI
+322 
-333 SAPSRRPRIL
+333 
-343 YRTRKTSMPTP
+343 
-354 VRIPEDR
+354 
-361 VAYCQSPL
+361 Q
-369 FSPLGSPPTATD
+369 
-381 ASRIKQ
+381 
-387 LEYGSG
+387 
-393 GLGTPLSPT
+393 
-402 VRRSVDETSLWRR
+402 DETMDLVIWK
-415 RTGAYAPPGA
+415 
-425 FRQAST
+425 
-431 EEVRRR
+431 
-437 RESLAAMSPHHLSA
+437 
-451 SSIHHPAGGSESSN
+451 
-465 LLRMRNSL
+465 
-473 LGQSA
+473 
-478 PSLSNSLKE
+478 LKE
-487 LSLVRRSN
+487 LSLVRRGN

-539 APKSRDGRR
+539 APVKSRDGRR

-577 LHQIGGQVGAS
+577 LHQIGAVGGACGGTEAS
-588 GGSVGVGTPSN
+588 GANAVSN
-599 VGSPAV
+599 TGSPAV
-605 DEVRHA
+605 EELRHA
-611 HMRHFSS
+611 HVRHFSS

-644 PIRSPVVDNE
+644 PIRSPIVDNE
-654 IVMMNTLYKERFP
+654 IIMMNTLYKERFP
-667 KATQQMEERLNT
+667 KATQQMEERLLT
-679 FIEVNKV
+679 FIEDNKSLDV
-686 LEVEGSSDIA
+686 QGSPDIA
-696 QDGVAIARF
+696 QDSVAIARF

-710 IEMAKDCLQKSQEK
+710 LEMAKDCLQKSQEK

-739 KLLCETRDKSPDA
+739 KLLSETREKSPDA

-807 YIITKLG
+807 YIINKLG
-814 LNRDPLAELSDDLA
+814 LNRDPLAELSDDLTV
-828 GDGDAEDSTGSGTSA
+828 DSAKDETTSSGGNIASGGEGASASVKSTS
-843 TSGATTRKTSN
+843 
-854 SEYSPGQSSTYSSSP
+854 SEYSPEQSSTTP
-869 PSKSS
+869 PKIY
-874 PKEEDYENVKLISN
+874 PKEDEYENVKLISN

-899 KISKERFAMKKISKH
+899 RVTKERFAMKKISKH

-958 YVEGGDCAMLLKS
+958 YVEGGDCATLLKN

-976 PDMAKFYFAE
+976 PDMARFYFAE

-1012 ALGHIKLT
+1012 SLGHIKLT

-1112 PSEEDWPVPSDAK
+1112 PSEEDWPIQDDVK
-1125 DLITALLHHS
+1125 DLISALLHHS

-1141 TVGGALEVKEHPFF
+1141 TVGGAIEVKEHPFF
-1155 IFVDWDSLLRMKAEF
+1155 LPIDWDSLLRMKAEF
-1170 VPQLDNEEDTSYFD
+1170 VPQLDNDEDTSYFD

-1198 EEGGEGGAYPSFSSY
+1198 EEGGEGSEGGAFPSFSSY
-1213 SPRYHKFTSSHSADA
+1213 SPRYHKITSSHSAEA
-1228 PHLDSS
+1228 PPHDTTFQTESS
-1234 FQNETSGEGG
+1234 N
-1244 HEGTDRGRAIVSRGD
+1244 EGTTEGDGRGSVSRGD

-1278 TPDNENQDLPVT
+1278 TPDTEHQELPVT
-1290 PDVNAS
+1290 PDVTRS
-1296 KLDGGHVCQSTPESS
+1296 KLDGGPVCQSTPESS

-1331 SRETLP
+1331 SRDSLP
-1337 RFSISGEEDWLRF
+1337 RFSISGEEDLLSLEG
-1350 KNIYGSELNC
+1350 GS
-1360 HEIENEE
+1360 I
-1367 QLVPLNRKQGQ
+1367 
-1378 RGQILLPEDF
+1378 
-1388 DSLLFP
+1388 
-1394 SMESGGLRELSP
+1394 RELSP

-1415 RLYMPRVNV
+1415 RLFMPRVNV
-1424 PPASPAFK
+1424 TLPLLAVK
-1432 HRTRQVIKSAS
+1432 HRSRPVIKSAS
-1443 ASGLSLMIPTDSMP
+1443 ASGLSLMIPAEDSMP
-1457 QPIQSPGGSSTAS
+1457 QPVQSPGGSSTAS
-1470 SRDASPSR
+1470 SRDTSPSR
-1478 EISPLVNSLKPPTI
+1478 EISPFINSLKPPTI

-1525 VDQRSPAFEAGLRPG
+1525 VDQRSPAFDAGLRPG
-1540 DLITHINGEPIQ
+1540 DLITHINGESIQ

-1565 STDHVSLRSMP
+1565 STDHASLRSMP
-1576 LDQTSIRAGGRKRNP
+1576 LDQTSIKAGGRRRNP
-1591 GASKLAKRLPAKHR
+1591 GTSKLAKRMPGRSR
-1605 RTKKDSDKRRKT
+1605 RSKKDSEKRRKT

-1631 IQQLAASASASPPML
+1631 IQQLAASASPPML

-1651 FQSLNRSVSSQ
+1651 YQSLNRSISSQ
-1662 DSIPSSPTRCKSPHS
+1662 ESIPNSPTHCKSPHS
-1677 PPTSRL
+1677 PPTARL
-1683 FSPSVEQVQSPLN
+1683 FSPPIDQVQSPAN

-1704 SSVPNSPAGSTL
+1704 SSVPNSPAGSSTL

-1724 VVNQKVP
+1724 VINHKVS
-1731 NVKGFRSPNRRKS
+1731 NVKSFRSPNRRKS

-1783 HYHHHCP
+1783 HHYHHHCP

-1805 TPAGPA
+1805 TPGPA
-1811 TKKCLGR
+1811 AKKCIGR

-1843 EAKGTVTISPLA
+1843 EAKGTPTISPLA
-1855 TPSPKLGNNPPRL
+1855 TPSPKSVSTPPRV
-1868 TVTSQSPPNYDT
+1868 TVTSQSPPSYETST
-1880 PSVIRSVAPTML
+1880 PTSVVRSVAPTL
-1892 AQRFSSAVSIPPTL
+1892 LTQRFTSVVSLPPTL
-1906 PTGTLEEAPEELD
+1906 STTTLEEAPEELD
-1919 SPERQEAVR
+1919 SPECQEVAR
-1928 TNFREGP
+1928 TNFCESP
-1935 QGGRGSSLPGTNSAC
+1935 QGSKGSLPGTNSAG
-1950 CGGIETS
+1950 CGGKV
-1957 GSFCKEHS
+1957 GSSSSSSSSICQEGS
-1965 QPGIPTKN
+1965 QPTTPTQQNMQGDVFVEKKVN
-1973 GKGNGYQLAE
+1973 KVRTEGK
-1983 RRGSKDFLEGREK
+1983 S
-1996 LRSDSRGRRETAVAA
+1996 RSDSRGRRDS
-2011 AAAATRDLRREDSKR
+2011 RDARREEDKR
-2026 ESRRTAQEKRELF
+2026 DSRRTAQEKRELF
-2039 KSGKEK
+2039 KAGKEK
-2045 ESTS
+2045 EGTS

>member
-1 MRPRWQV
+1 MADRPPIIRIRC
-8 KEYTLIKYLRECVW
+8 EGSEDECCSSGGEEVAAQW
-22 GLERLESRLNMLR
+22 GAARPAAPDKR
-35 HSRST
+35 HSA
-40 PCLIPEEMEPG
+40 PEIRINPG
-51 EQSRPRHTPSA
+51 AVAAPLAPSA
-62 RPRPCHS
+62 ATAAVAANSS
-69 GEGRTNTSL
+69 GGSGSQAQRSWLAPHASFMPSGARYSL
-78 GHRTR
+78 PLMSRSASGDK
-83 RLSCIPSRDDDDG
+83 RLSAPSCL
-96 DDVPIY
+96 
-102 MPGKVAAD
+102 A
-110 AAVSLEGR
+110 
-118 SPPDAAM
+118 PPTHSAYYPTYSA
-125 CLERRSPPDAA
+125 
-136 MSLERRSPPD
+136 
-146 AAGSLERRSPPDA
+146 
-159 AGSLERRFP
+159 
-168 PDAAGSLERR
+168 
-178 SPPDAAGSLE
+178 
-188 RRSPPDAAGSLER
+188 
-201 RSPPDAAMSLER
+201 
-213 RSPPDAAGSLERRSP
+213 
-228 PDAAG
+228 
-233 SLERRFPPDA
+233 
-243 AMSLERRSPPDAAI
+243 
-257 SLERRSPDAAISLES
+257 
-272 RSPPDTAI
+272 
-280 SLERRSPDAAISLE
+280 
-294 SRSPPDGTSPSST
+294 SPSSYY
-307 RESSARSSTSSPPRA
+307 S
-322 ASDSPSRCRSI
+322 
-333 SAPSRRPRIL
+333 SRRCSLDEGMTSVIEDAWH
-343 YRTRKTSMPTP
+343 YRRLC
-354 VRIPEDR
+354 R
-361 VAYCQSPL
+361 L
-369 FSPLGSPPTATD
+369 H
-381 ASRIKQ
+381 
-387 LEYGSG
+387 
-393 GLGTPLSPT
+393 
-402 VRRSVDETSLWRR
+402 RR
-415 RTGAYAPPGA
+415 RFSDTARLDTPG
-425 FRQAST
+425 
-431 EEVRRR
+431 
-437 RESLAAMSPHHLSA
+437 
-451 SSIHHPAGGSESSN
+451 GNESSN
-465 LLRMRNSL
+465 LLRMRSSL

-487 LSLVRRSN
+487 LSLVRRGN

-539 APKSRDGRR
+539 APVKSRDGRR

-577 LHQIGGQVGAS
+577 LHQIGGGGAGGAGSGAVGP
-588 GGSVGVGTPSN
+588 GNLSN
-599 VGSPAV
+599 TSSPAV
-605 DEVRHA
+605 EEVRHS
-611 HMRHFSS
+611 HIRHFSS

-624 IDEDGR
+624 IDDDGR

-644 PIRSPVVDNE
+644 PIRSPVIDNE
-654 IVMMNTLYKERFP
+654 IIMMNTLYKERFP

-679 FIEVNKV
+679 FIEDNKN
-686 LEVEGSSDIA
+686 LEEQGSSDIA
-696 QDGVAIARF
+696 QDAVAIARF

-710 IEMAKDCLQKSQEK
+710 LEMAKDCLEKSQQK

-828 GDGDAEDSTGSGTSA
+828 GDGDAEDSAGSGTS
-843 TSGATTRKTSN
+843 TSGVSGGAQPKASS
-854 SEYSPGQSSTYSSSP
+854 SEYSPEQSSTHSTTL
-869 PSKSS
+869 PSKST
-874 PKEEDYENVKLISN
+874 PKEEDYENIKLISN

-899 KISKERFAMKKISKH
+899 KLSKERFAMKKISKH

-958 YVEGGDCAMLLKS
+958 YVEGGDCATLLKA
-971 MGPLP
+971 MGPFP
-976 PDMAKFYFAE
+976 PDMARFYFAE

-1112 PSEEDWPVPSDAK
+1112 PSEDDWPVAEDAK

-1141 TVGGALEVKEHPFF
+1141 TVAGAVEVKEHPFF
-1155 IFVDWDSLLRMKAEF
+1155 ITIDWDSLLRMKAEF
-1170 VPQLDNEEDTSYFD
+1170 VPQLDHEEDTSYFD

-1198 EEGGEGGAYPSFSSY
+1198 EEGGEPEGGTFPSFSSY
-1213 SPRYHKFTSSHSADA
+1213 SPRYHKITSSHSADTGQ
-1228 PHLDSS
+1228 LDTS
-1234 FQNETSGEGG
+1234 FQGETSGEGG
-1244 HEGTDRGRAIVSRGD
+1244 AEGDAGQSSVSRGD

-1278 TPDNENQDLPVT
+1278 TPDTENHDLPAT
-1290 PDVNAS
+1290 PDVIKS
-1296 KLDGGHVCQSTPESS
+1296 KLEGGPVCQSTPESS

-1331 SRETLP
+1331 SRDSLP
-1337 RFSISGEEDWLRF
+1337 RFSISGEEEWL
-1350 KNIYGSELNC
+1350 
-1360 HEIENEE
+1360 
-1367 QLVPLNRKQGQ
+1367 
-1378 RGQILLPEDF
+1378 
-1388 DSLLFP
+1388 
-1394 SMESGGLRELSP
+1394 SMEGGSLRELSP

-1415 RLYMPRVNV
+1415 RLPMPRVNI
-1424 PPASPAFK
+1424 PPSSPAFK
-1432 HRTRQVIKSAS
+1432 HRSRPVIKSAS
-1443 ASGLSLMIPTDSMP
+1443 ATGLSLMIPSDCMP
-1457 QPIQSPGGSSTAS
+1457 QPVQSPGGSSTAS

-1540 DLITHINGEPIQ
+1540 DLITHINSEPIQ

-1565 STDHVSLRSMP
+1565 SSDHVSLRSMP
-1576 LDQTSIRAGGRKRNP
+1576 LDQTSIRTVGGRKRHP
-1591 GASKLAKRLPAKHR
+1591 GASKLAKRLPARHR
-1605 RTKKDSDKRRKT
+1605 RPKKDSEKRRKT
-1617 SLFRKVSNKRVSAE
+1617 SLLRKVSNKRVSAE
-1631 IQQLAASASASPPML
+1631 IQQLTTPQSAPVLSPDFVPQFSTTLLAASASPPML

-1662 DSIPSSPTRCKSPHS
+1662 DSIPNSPTHCKSPHS
-1677 PPTSRL
+1677 PPTARL
-1683 FSPSVEQVQSPLN
+1683 FSGPGEQVQSPIN

-1704 SSVPNSPAGSTL
+1704 SSVPNSPAGSSTL

-1724 VVNQKVP
+1724 VINHKVT
-1731 NVKGFRSPNRRKS
+1731 NVKSFRSPNRRKS

-1772 LVHHHNHHHHH
+1772 LIHQHNHHHHH
-1783 HYHHHCP
+1783 HHHHHHCP
-1790 GSSNTTQTYSPGSSL
+1790 GSSNTTQSYSPGSSL
-1805 TPAGPA
+1805 TPGPA

-1843 EAKGTVTISPLA
+1843 ESKGTPTISPLA
-1855 TPSPKLGNNPPRL
+1855 TPSPKMVSNPPRV

-1880 PSVIRSVAPTML
+1880 PSVVRSAAPTL
-1892 AQRFSSAVSIPPTL
+1892 LTQRFSSAVSMPPTL
-1906 PTGTLEEAPEELD
+1906 PTSTLEEAPEELD
-1919 SPERQEAVR
+1919 SPECPEMPQ
-1928 TNFREGP
+1928 TNFCEGP
-1935 QGGRGSSLPGTNSAC
+1935 QGGRGSLPGTNSAG
-1950 CGGIETS
+1950 CGGISAS
-1957 GSFCKEHS
+1957 GSVSSKEGS
-1965 QPGIPTKN
+1965 QTSVTTQSKHGPCCAI
-1973 GKGNGYQLAE
+1973 E
-1983 RRGSKDFLEGREK
+1983 RKGSKGQADAKEK
-1996 LRSDSRGRRETAVAA
+1996 ARSDSRGRRES
-2011 AAAATRDLRREDSKR
+2011 RDLRGREEERRDPRDLRGREEERRDPRDLRFREEEKRDCRDFRNREEESKR
-2026 ESRRTAQEKRELF
+2026 DSRDQRSREEDKRDPRRTAQEKRELF
-2039 KSGKEK
+2039 KAGKEK
-2045 ESTS
+2045 EGTS

>member
-1 MRPRWQV
+1 MAEPPPIIRIRC
-8 KEYTLIKYLRECVW
+8 EGSEDECCSSGGEEVAAAAAAAATQW
-22 GLERLESRLNMLR
+22 GQARHIRHAPVPDKR
-35 HSRST
+35 HSAPDVR
-40 PCLIPEEMEPG
+40 PG
-51 EQSRPRHTPSA
+51 VVTSSGGLSRVWLAPQ
-62 RPRPCHS
+62 HS
-69 GEGRTNTSL
+69 GGHAGGRYSL
-78 GHRTR
+78 PQ
-83 RLSCIPSRDDDDG
+83 LL
-96 DDVPIY
+96 
-102 MPGKVAAD
+102 A
-110 AAVSLEGR
+110 R
-118 SPPDAAM
+118 SP
-125 CLERRSPPDAA
+125 
-136 MSLERRSPPD
+136 
-146 AAGSLERRSPPDA
+146 AGEKRL
-159 AGSLERRFP
+159 
-168 PDAAGSLERR
+168 
-178 SPPDAAGSLE
+178 
-188 RRSPPDAAGSLER
+188 
-201 RSPPDAAMSLER
+201 
-213 RSPPDAAGSLERRSP
+213 
-228 PDAAG
+228 
-233 SLERRFPPDA
+233 
-243 AMSLERRSPPDAAI
+243 
-257 SLERRSPDAAISLES
+257 
-272 RSPPDTAI
+272 
-280 SLERRSPDAAISLE
+280 
-294 SRSPPDGTSPSST
+294 
-307 RESSARSSTSSPPRA
+307 
-322 ASDSPSRCRSI
+322 
-333 SAPSRRPRIL
+333 SAPSCL
-343 YRTRKTSMPTP
+343 
-354 VRIPEDR
+354 
-361 VAYCQSPL
+361 A
-369 FSPLGSPPTATD
+369 PPSLAPP
-381 ASRIKQ
+381 SH
-387 LEYGSG
+387 YGS
-393 GLGTPLSPT
+393 
-402 VRRSVDETSLWRR
+402 RRCSLDEACCSLDDLWHYRRLCRLHRR
-415 RTGAYAPPGA
+415 RFSDTARLDIP
-425 FRQAST
+425 
-431 EEVRRR
+431 
-437 RESLAAMSPHHLSA
+437 
-451 SSIHHPAGGSESSN
+451 GGSESSN
-465 LLRMRNSL
+465 LQRMRSSL

-487 LSLVRRSN
+487 LSLVRRGN
-495 RVPGQRKS
+495 RAPGQRKS

-539 APKSRDGRR
+539 APVKSRDGRR

-588 GGSVGVGTPSN
+588 GGTTGPAAGGAN
-599 VGSPAV
+599 FNIGSPAV
-605 DEVRHA
+605 DEVRHS
-611 HMRHFSS
+611 HSRHFSS

-630 RSPMNRPRSRSLSS
+630 RSPMNRPRSRSLSLAWLCISTLDS

-654 IVMMNTLYKERFP
+654 IIMMNTLYKERFP

-679 FIEVNKV
+679 FIEDNRTI
-686 LEVEGSSDIA
+686 EVQGSADIA

-710 IEMAKDCLQKSQEK
+710 IELAKDCLQKSQEK

-739 KLLCETRDKSPDA
+739 KLLCETKDKSPDA

-792 GQARTSQG
+792 GQARTNQG

-828 GDGDAEDSTGSGTSA
+828 ADGDAEDSTGSGTSA
-843 TSGATTRKTSN
+843 ASGATSRKTSN
-854 SEYSPGQSSTYSSSP
+854 SEYSPGQSSTHSSSP
-869 PSKSS
+869 PSKTT
-874 PKEEDYENVKLISN
+874 PKEEEYENIKLISN

-899 KISKERFAMKKISKH
+899 KVNKERFAMKKISKH

-946 FETKRHLCLVME
+946 FETKKHLCLVME
-958 YVEGGDCAMLLKS
+958 YVEGGDCATLLKN

-976 PDMAKFYFAE
+976 PDMARFYFAE

-1112 PSEEDWPVPSDAK
+1112 PSEEEWPVLEDAK
-1125 DLITALLHHS
+1125 DLIMSLLHHA

-1141 TVGGALEVKEHPFF
+1141 TVGGAMEVKEHIFF
-1155 IFVDWDSLLRMKAEF
+1155 LPIDWDSLLRQKAEF

-1198 EEGGEGGAYPSFSSY
+1198 EEGGEGGAFPSFSSY
-1213 SPRYHKFTSSHSADA
+1213 SPRYHKITSSHSADV
-1228 PHLDSS
+1228 PQLDTS
-1234 FQNETSGEGG
+1234 FQTEASSDGG
-1244 HEGTDRGRAIVSRGD
+1244 RDNNDTRGSVSRGD

-1278 TPDNENQDLPVT
+1278 TPDTENQDLPAT
-1290 PDVNAS
+1290 PDVTGG
-1296 KLDGGHVCQSTPESS
+1296 KLEGGPVCQSTPESS

-1331 SRETLP
+1331 SRDSLP
-1337 RFSISGEEDWLRF
+1337 RFSISGEEDWL
-1350 KNIYGSELNC
+1350 
-1360 HEIENEE
+1360 
-1367 QLVPLNRKQGQ
+1367 
-1378 RGQILLPEDF
+1378 
-1388 DSLLFP
+1388 SLFLS
-1394 SMESGGLRELSP
+1394 SMESSSLRELSP
-1406 VDEKPGASE
+1406 VDERPGSSE
-1415 RLYMPRVNV
+1415 RLSMPRVNV
-1424 PPASPAFK
+1424 PPSSPALK

-1443 ASGLSLMIPTDSMP
+1443 ASGLSLMIPTALSFPTDDSSP

-1552 GMFHTQVVTLLMS
+1552 GMFHTHVVTLLMG

-1591 GASKLAKRLPAKHR
+1591 GASKLAKRLPAAKQR
-1605 RTKKDSDKRRKT
+1605 RSKKESDKRRKT

-1631 IQQLAASASASPPML
+1631 IQQLAASGSPPML
-1646 TPSRS
+1646 TNSRS

-1677 PPTSRL
+1677 PPTARL

-1704 SSVPNSPAGSTL
+1704 SSVPNSPAGSSTL

-1724 VVNQKVP
+1724 VVNHKVT
-1731 NVKGFRSPNRRKS
+1731 NVKSFRSPNRRKS

-1805 TPAGPA
+1805 TPGPA
-1811 TKKCLGR
+1811 SKKCLGR

-1843 EAKGTVTISPLA
+1843 EGKGAATISPLA
-1855 TPSPKLGNNPPRL
+1855 TPSPPKLTSNPPRL
-1868 TVTSQSPPNYDT
+1868 TITSQSPSSYET
-1880 PSVIRSVAPTML
+1880 PSVLRTSAPTML
-1892 AQRFSSAVSIPPTL
+1892 SQRFSGAVSLPPALSTS
-1906 PTGTLEEAPEELD
+1906 PLEEAPEELD
-1919 SPERQEAVR
+1919 SPERQEASR
-1928 TNFREGP
+1928 T
-1935 QGGRGSSLPGTNSAC
+1935 
-1950 CGGIETS
+1950 
-1957 GSFCKEHS
+1957 SFCES
-1965 QPGIPTKN
+1965 PQSGQSNSPLTGTSSEATPGP
-1973 GKGNGYQLAE
+1973 GK
-1983 RRGSKDFLEGREK
+1983 EGRPNTSTQVGGHSSTMEK
-1996 LRSDSRGRRETAVAA
+1996 KASKEQHTEGKEKGRSDSRGRRD
-2011 AAAATRDLRREDSKR
+2011 TRDLRREDSKR

-2039 KSGKEK
+2039 KAGKEK
-2045 ESTS
+2045 EGTS

>member
-1 MRPRWQV
+1 MAERPPIIRIRC
-8 KEYTLIKYLRECVW
+8 EGSEDECCSSGGEEVAAQW
-22 GLERLESRLNMLR
+22 GSVRAANQDKR
-35 HSRST
+35 HSAPEVRVNPGMALTAISQSPRLWLAPQGHTSHVPGSTRYSLPQLLARS
-40 PCLIPEEMEPG
+40 PAVEKRLSAPSCLAPPPTMSHYYSYSTSPSCYYSSRRCSLDETLSGQEE
-51 EQSRPRHTPSA
+51 SWLH
-62 RPRPCHS
+62 
-69 GEGRTNTSL
+69 
-78 GHRTR
+78 R
-83 RLSCIPSRDDDDG
+83 RLSR
-96 DDVPIY
+96 
-102 MPGKVAAD
+102 
-110 AAVSLEGR
+110 LHR
-118 SPPDAAM
+118 
-125 CLERRSPPDAA
+125 
-136 MSLERRSPPD
+136 
-146 AAGSLERRSPPDA
+146 
-159 AGSLERRFP
+159 RRF
-168 PDAAGSLERR
+168 S
-178 SPPDAAGSLE
+178 
-188 RRSPPDAAGSLER
+188 
-201 RSPPDAAMSLER
+201 
-213 RSPPDAAGSLERRSP
+213 
-228 PDAAG
+228 
-233 SLERRFPPDA
+233 
-243 AMSLERRSPPDAAI
+243 
-257 SLERRSPDAAISLES
+257 
-272 RSPPDTAI
+272 DTA
-280 SLERRSPDAAISLE
+280 RFD
-294 SRSPPDGTSPSST
+294 
-307 RESSARSSTSSPPRA
+307 
-322 ASDSPSRCRSI
+322 
-333 SAPSRRPRIL
+333 
-343 YRTRKTSMPTP
+343 M
-354 VRIPEDR
+354 
-361 VAYCQSPL
+361 
-369 FSPLGSPPTATD
+369 
-381 ASRIKQ
+381 
-387 LEYGSG
+387 SG
-393 GLGTPLSPT
+393 GNEG
-402 VRRSVDETSLWRR
+402 
-415 RTGAYAPPGA
+415 
-425 FRQAST
+425 
-431 EEVRRR
+431 
-437 RESLAAMSPHHLSA
+437 
-451 SSIHHPAGGSESSN
+451 SN

-478 PSLSNSLKE
+478 PSLSNSMKE
-487 LSLVRRSN
+487 LSLVRRGN

-539 APKSRDGRR
+539 VPVKNRDGRR

-588 GGSVGVGTPSN
+588 SGSGPVAAGTPSN
-599 VGSPAV
+599 VGSPAI
-605 DEVRHA
+605 DEVRHT
-611 HMRHFSS
+611 HIRNFSS

-630 RSPMNRPRSRSLSS
+630 RSPMNRPRSRSLSLAWLCISTLDS
-644 PIRSPVVDNE
+644 PIRSPVIDNE
-654 IVMMNTLYKERFP
+654 IIMMNTLYKERFP
-667 KATQQMEERLNT
+667 KATQQMEERLKT
-679 FIEVNKV
+679 FIDDNRT
-686 LEVEGSSDIA
+686 LEVQGSSDIA

-792 GQARTSQG
+792 GQARISQG

-843 TSGATTRKTSN
+843 TSGSTTQKTST

-899 KISKERFAMKKISKH
+899 KMTKERFAMKKISKH

-958 YVEGGDCAMLLKS
+958 YVEGGDCATLLKA

-976 PDMAKFYFAE
+976 PDMARFYFAE

-1035 LYEGYIDKE
+1035 LYEGYIDRE

-1112 PSEEDWPVPSDAK
+1112 PSEEDWPVPEDAK

-1141 TVGGALEVKEHPFF
+1141 TVGGAIEVKEHPFF
-1155 IFVDWDSLLRMKAEF
+1155 ASIDWDSLLRMKAEF

-1184 TRLDRYNHELEEDS
+1184 TRLDRYNHEQEEDS
-1198 EEGGEGGAYPSFSSY
+1198 EEGGEGGAFPSFSSY
-1213 SPRYHKFTSSHSADA
+1213 SPRYHKITSSHSADA
-1228 PHLDSS
+1228 PQLDSS
-1234 FQNETSGEGG
+1234 FQNETSSEAGAEIVDAG
-1244 HEGTDRGRAIVSRGD
+1244 RGIVSRGD

-1278 TPDNENQDLPVT
+1278 TPDNENQDLPAT
-1290 PDVNAS
+1290 PDVSAG
-1296 KLDGGHVCQSTPESS
+1296 KLEGGPVCQSTPESS

-1331 SRETLP
+1331 SRESLP
-1337 RFSISGEEDWLRF
+1337 RFSISGEEDWL
-1350 KNIYGSELNC
+1350 
-1360 HEIENEE
+1360 
-1367 QLVPLNRKQGQ
+1367 
-1378 RGQILLPEDF
+1378 
-1388 DSLLFP
+1388 SLLFP
-1394 SMESGGLRELSP
+1394 SMEGGSLRELSP

-1415 RLYMPRVNV
+1415 RLSTPRVNI
-1424 PPASPAFK
+1424 PPASPAFM
-1432 HRTRQVIKSAS
+1432 HRARQVIKSAS
-1443 ASGLSLMIPTDSMP
+1443 ASGLSLMIPTEDSMP

-1508 VYFGDSDYYTV
+1508 VYFGDTDYYTV

-1540 DLITHINGEPIQ
+1540 DLITHINGETIQ

-1565 STDHVSLRSMP
+1565 STDHVSLRAMP

-1591 GASKLAKRLPAKHR
+1591 GASKLAKRLPTKHR
-1605 RTKKDSDKRRKT
+1605 RPKKDSDKRRKT
-1617 SLFRKVSNKRVSAE
+1617 SLLRKVSNKRVSAE
-1631 IQQLAASASASPPML
+1631 IQQLTTPQSAPVLSPDFVPQFSATLLAASASPPML

-1651 FQSLNRSVSSQ
+1651 YQSLNRSVSSQ

-1677 PPTSRL
+1677 PPTARL

-1704 SSVPNSPAGSTL
+1704 SSVPNSPAGSSTL

-1724 VVNQKVP
+1724 VVNHKVT
-1731 NVKGFRSPNRRKS
+1731 NVKGFRSPSRRKS

-1783 HYHHHCP
+1783 HHYHHHCP

-1805 TPAGPA
+1805 TPGPA

-1843 EAKGTVTISPLA
+1843 EAKGTSTISPLA
-1855 TPSPKLGNNPPRL
+1855 TPSPKLSNNPPRL
-1868 TVTSQSPPNYDT
+1868 TVTSQSPPNYET
-1880 PSVIRSVAPTML
+1880 PNVIRSVAPTLL
-1892 AQRFSSAVSIPPTL
+1892 AQRFGGAVSLPPTL
-1906 PTGTLEEAPEELD
+1906 PSSTLEEAPEELD
-1919 SPERQEAVR
+1919 SPERQESAR
-1928 TNFREGP
+1928 ANFCEGP
-1935 QGGRGSSLPGTNSAC
+1935 QGGRGSLPGTNNAC
-1950 CGGIETS
+1950 CGGIGVS
-1957 GSFCKEHS
+1957 GSICCKEET
-1965 QPGIPTKN
+1965 QPSIPTH
-1973 GKGNGYQLAE
+1973 GGQGSCFIVE
-1983 RRGSKDFLEGREK
+1983 RRGSKDNADGREK
-1996 LRSDSRGRRETAVAA
+1996 SRSDSRGRRDC
-2011 AAAATRDLRREDSKR
+2011 RDLRREDSKR

-2039 KSGKEK
+2039 KAGKEK
-2045 ESTS
+2045 EGTS